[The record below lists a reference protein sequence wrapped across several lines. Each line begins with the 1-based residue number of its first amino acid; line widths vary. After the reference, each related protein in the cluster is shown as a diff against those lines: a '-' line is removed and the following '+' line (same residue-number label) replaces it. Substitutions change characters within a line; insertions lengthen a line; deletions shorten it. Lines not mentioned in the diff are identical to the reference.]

1 MSQKNRLNDPSCVT
15 QSQSKDR
22 LKRSLHIN
30 GFFVNFDVK
39 IEITGIIVWS
49 KEQNMTSFGF
59 QTHLLNPKIYS

>member
-1 MSQKNRLNDPSCVT
+1 MSHKNRLNDPSCVT

-39 IEITGIIVWS
+39 IEITEVVWS
-49 KEQNMTSFGF
+49 KEQNMISFGF
-59 QTHLLNPKIYS
+59 QTHLLNPKTYS

>member
-1 MSQKNRLNDPSCVT
+1 MSHKNRLNDPSCVT

-22 LKRSLHIN
+22 LKRSLQIN

-39 IEITGIIVWS
+39 IEITEVVWS
-49 KEQNMTSFGF
+49 KEQNMISFGF